1 MAQKQRKGRAARPA
15 APRPSPAKLTVTP
28 WIAAALFF
36 STLIVY
42 WRASSFAFVTYDDNE
57 YVYHNDVVSRGLT
70 VDGIRWAFA
79 GVHSG
84 NWHPLTWISHMLD
97 VSLFGVNAGP
107 QHFISV
113 FIHAASTVVLFIAL
127 TRMTCAIARSAT
139 VAALFALHPL
149 HVQSV
154 AWIAERKDVLCALF
168 GVICLL
174 LYASLAR
181 QWSTRK
187 YIWLL
192 IVFTLGLLSK
202 QMLVTLPFVLLL
214 LDFWPLQRLQNA
226 AEMRSRVI
234 EKIPLFFLS
243 ATASIVVYLAQ
254 RGVAVQTLAEVP
266 LGLRVENAILSYGRY
281 LLNTIWPSRLAIFY
295 PYDFAPSAA
304 LVALVA
310 ILLAGIT
317 VLAWRRRNAQ
327 PYLLTGW
334 LWYLGM
340 LIPVIGLIQVGTQSY
355 ADRYTYL
362 PLIGVFLAL
371 VWVVADLVSTR
382 PGLKQPLIAATTAV
396 LLACAI
402 LTWIQL
408 GFWADGETLFRH
420 ALAVTHENSLAN
432 NELGMALNEQLR
444 FDDAIPYFREAVRIR
459 PGYVDARVNLGN
471 NLARRGQVTGAIKQW
486 EEAVKLAPKEPDVHN
501 NLGIAYVATGHLEE
515 GQKQFRMALDA
526 DPRFV
531 PAMISQARLA
541 ASRGDVAAAR
551 RELLRA
557 QAIDPDNDQIRSE
570 LAKLP

>member
-15 APRPSPAKLTVTP
+15 APKPLPAKPANTP

-70 VDGIRWAFA
+70 FDGIRWAFA

-97 VSLFGVNAGP
+97 VSLFGVAPGP

-113 FIHAASTVVLFIAL
+113 LIHAASTVILFVAL
-127 TRMTCAIARSAT
+127 TRMTGAVARSAI

-154 AWIAERKDVLCALF
+154 AWISERKDVLSALF
-168 GVICLL
+168 GMICLL
-174 LYASLAR
+174 IYASLAR
-181 QWSTRK
+181 QWTTRK

-192 IVFTLGLLSK
+192 VVFALGLLSK

-214 LDFWPLQRLQNA
+214 LDFWPLRRLQNA
-226 AEMRSRVI
+226 AEMRRRVI
-234 EKIPLFFLS
+234 EKIPLFVLS

-281 LLNTIWPSRLAIFY
+281 LLHTIWPSGLSIFY
-295 PYDFAPSAA
+295 PYDVAPSAA
-304 LVALVA
+304 LVAIVA
-310 ILLAGIT
+310 IVLAGIT
-317 VLAWRRRNAQ
+317 ALAWWRRNAQ

-362 PLIGVFLAL
+362 PLIGVFIAV
-371 VWVVADLVSTR
+371 VWGVADLVS
-382 PGLKQPLIAATTAV
+382 LKQPLVAATAAV
-396 LLACAI
+396 LLICAI
-402 LTWIQL
+402 VTWIQL
-408 GFWADGETLFRH
+408 GYWADGETLFRH
-420 ALAVTHENSLAN
+420 ALSVTRENSLAN
-432 NELGMALNEQLR
+432 NELGMALNEQQR
-444 FDDAIPYFREAVRIR
+444 FDDAVPYFREAVRIR

-471 NLARRGQVTGAIKQW
+471 NLARRGQVAAAIRQW
-486 EEAVKLAPKEPDVHN
+486 EEAIKLAPKEPDVHN
-501 NLGIAYVATGHLEE
+501 NLGIAYVATGHSEDGE
-515 GQKQFRMALDA
+515 KQFRLALDA
-526 DPRFV
+526 DSRFV

-541 ASRGDVAAAR
+541 ASRGDAAAAR
-551 RELLRA
+551 RELLQA
-557 QAIDPDNDQIRSE
+557 KAIDPDNEQIRSE